1 MGTDSSGRT
10 YWALEDPPSVL
21 DGTVWVCRCATPKP
35 QDDDGTDDSLSPSV
49 WETVTD
55 DLETLESLIE
65 WLSLSSETADLQ
77 LWQQFSATTIK
88 SLVRRN
94 KKARQSAARLARM
107 PRLLGSVSLASG
119 LDLGSI
125 VDDDG
130 FGVRRSTRSR
140 RAVSYRIAES
150 EDEEEEVEEEEQE
163 KEEEDEEANGSDEE
177 EDEDDDDQSDD
188 ENGNEVEERPSKR
201 PLRSTTQQ
209 QQRKSKRAEPEP
221 SRRSSRLRGDD
232 DNSPRAVS
240 HWLVCVFL
248 PSLRSFHPSS

>member
-21 DGTVWVCRCATPKP
+21 DGTVWVCCCATPKP
-35 QDDDGTDDSLSPSV
+35 QDDDGADDSLSPSV

-77 LWQQFSATTIK
+77 LWQQFSAGILK

-94 KKARQSAARLARM
+94 KKAQQSAARLARM
-107 PRLLGSVSLASG
+107 PRLLGGVSSASG

-150 EDEEEEVEEEEQE
+150 EDEEEEVEEEQ
-163 KEEEDEEANGSDEE
+163 EEEEEEEANGSDEE
-177 EDEDDDDQSDD
+177 EDEENDEDDDDQSDD
-188 ENGNEVEERPSKR
+188 ENGDEDEERPSKR
-201 PLRSTTQQ
+201 PRRSTTQQ
-209 QQRKSKRAEPEP
+209 RKPKRAEPEP

-232 DNSPRAVS
+232 DDDKSPRAVS
-240 HWLVCVFL
+240 HWLLCVLL
-248 PSLRSFHPSS
+248 PSL